1 MRIYR
6 ILIFLSLF
14 IFISS
19 LALTG
24 NSDTTYNEETRQYEF
39 KLYFTNPSSIEDN
52 IMFTFSQ
59 GVDEDGNEENVV
71 FCEINPI
78 ERRLLRSLNI
88 RKLEDVEITA
98 NCVYEVIK
106 DPETPFIFDNPE
118 IRGIGVDDFQI
129 EGDFTVSYP
138 KSTATKSTIPMTL
151 KKTIIP
157 ATLIA
162 TTIPIT
168 TPKTTTPITNPKT
181 TIPITSLKTTI
192 PITSLKTT
200 IPITTPKTTTPLT
213 NPKTTIPITTPK
225 TTTPITNPKTTIP
238 LTSLKTDKLITTPK
252 TTTPITIPKTTIPIT
267 NLKTDMLITTPK
279 STTPITIPKTTI
291 QLTSLK
297 TPIPI
302 TNLKTDISIIN
313 PKTTTP
319 IIIPNK
325 TTNVKNLTPSTS
337 SETLLKLIDQ
347 TDVTYNS
354 DTGQYEFKL
363 YFTSQNSI
371 EENIMFTFSQGVDED
386 GNEENVV
393 FCEINS
399 IERRLLR
406 NLNIRKLDEKITAN
420 CIFEVIKEPDK
431 TIIFDNPEIRGI
443 GVDGLQIADDFVVS
457 YPKSK
462 LIKST
467 ILMTFQK
474 STISVSLIKTTIPI
488 TNSKMT
494 NPITNLKT
502 NIPITNSKITI
513 PITNLKTNIPITNLQ
528 TTITQKTTT
537 NQQNNTPNTNSKIT
551 LKLTDQSD
559 TTYNKET
566 GKNEFKLYFTS
577 PNTINDNIMFTF
589 SQGVDEDG
597 NEENVV
603 FCEINPIERILLNLR
618 NLDEQLTFN
627 CVYDVIKDPDN
638 QLIFDNPEIR
648 GVNDNIEIEDD
659 FKVYYKKLLSSSSII
674 STINNIKS
682 TIQNSKIFSST
693 PETKIAV
700 GTSNIKITTTN
711 PEQKGKT
718 SIPTLNE
725 ITTIPNQ
732 KPNSLLNP
740 SIIISIKNP
749 VISEE
754 IIQTVS
760 TTTPGN
766 NTNNTHLNSAKEL
779 IKFNS
784 AGLSSGQICAI
795 IIPCILLLLGAMIA
809 ALLLKGG
816 ASAAAPAMT
825 NIITP
830 NYTESSS
837 LAKVNLPHK
846 IITQSIQPNPA
857 QPQITTINN
866 PVVNRVFEPITP
878 QNAQIVPVQ
887 QVQMVP
893 VQQVQTVPV
902 QEITQVQVPMTHVR
916 GVSSAIGFA
925 GAPQ

>member
-24 NSDTTYNEETRQYEF
+24 NSDTTYNEETGQYEF

-603 FCEINPIERILLNLR
+603 FCEINPIERRLLRNLNIR
-618 NLDEQLTFN
+618 NLDEEITAN
-627 CVYDVIKDPDN
+627 CVYDVIKDPDK

-648 GVNDNIEIEDD
+648 GVNGDVEIEGD
-659 FKVYYKKLLSSSSII
+659 FTVYFKKPNSSTSINTSISTSISTPISTSISTPISSII

-682 TIQNSKIFSST
+682 TIPNSGISS
-693 PETKIAV
+693 
-700 GTSNIKITTTN
+700 G
-711 PEQKGKT
+711 
-718 SIPTLNE
+718 
-725 ITTIPNQ
+725 ITTIPKSN
-732 KPNSLLNP
+732 PSSLLSMLLNP
-740 SIIISIKNP
+740 STIISIKNS

-760 TTTPGN
+760 STTPGN
-766 NTNNTHLNSAKEL
+766 NTNDTNFHKQL
-779 IKFNS
+779 IVPS
-784 AGLSSGQICAI
+784 SSGLSAGQICAI
-795 IIPCILLLLGAMIA
+795 IIPCLALLIA
-809 ALLLKGG
+809 AIIAASFLKRGIPSG
-816 ASAAAPAMT
+816 AAPPMA

-830 NYTESSS
+830 NCVDTSS
-837 LAKVNLPHK
+837 LAKVNVPQEV
-846 IITQSIQPNPA
+846 IVQSIQPNPV

>member
-24 NSDTTYNEETRQYEF
+24 NSDTTYNEETGQYEF

-181 TIPITSLKTTI
+181 TIP
-192 PITSLKTT
+192 
-200 IPITTPKTTTPLT
+200 
-213 NPKTTIPITTPK
+213 
-225 TTTPITNPKTTIP
+225 
-238 LTSLKTDKLITTPK
+238 LTSLKTDKL
-252 TTTPITIPKTTIPIT
+252 ITIPKTTIPIT

-502 NIPITNSKITI
+502 NIPITN
-513 PITNLKTNIPITNLQ
+513 LQ

-740 SIIISIKNP
+740 SIIISMKNP